1 MDFAQDA
8 GIACF
13 FCLYNGVKRSSQEGD
28 RMRRPFP
35 LLALGLACMIALLLS
50 VMASGFPSPP
60 GGDADTQEVVSVAY
74 GNLLN
79 DENLVHYMARLPLTL
94 GILRLDWRE
103 PILYVDLYMTD
114 QGLPREDVFHDLL
127 EVGRFGLAN
136 MKNVSRVMMR
146 VYDERGKHASL
157 LLAVTAD
164 RTQALRRL
172 SYAEEEDAA
181 LESAEQLVRDIFKVQ
196 STRRWQE
203 WYGAE

>member
-1 MDFAQDA
+1 
-8 GIACF
+8 
-13 FCLYNGVKRSSQEGD
+13 
-28 RMRRPFP
+28 MRRPFP
-35 LLALGLACMIALLLS
+35 LLALGFACMIALLLS
-50 VMASGFPSPP
+50 VIASGFPRVP
-60 GGDADTQEVVSVAY
+60 GGDEDTQEVVSVVY
-74 GNLLN
+74 GNILN

-94 GILRLDWRE
+94 DILRLDWRE

-114 QGLPREDVFHDLL
+114 QGLPREEVFHDLL

-181 LESAEQLVRDIFKVQ
+181 LESAEQLVREVFKVQ